1 MIGQWGAKKKKK
13 KKKNNNKKKKRRK
26 KKERERFF
34 LVSKHTLIPLL
45 FGFHNKY
52 SAFLKFFSK

>member
-1 MIGQWGAKKKKK
+1 MIGQWGAKKKINN
-13 KKKNNNKKKKRRK
+13 NNNKKERRKK
-26 KKERERFF
+26 KKERERFV

>member
-1 MIGQWGAKKKKK
+1 MIGQWGAKKKINN
-13 KKKNNNKKKKRRK
+13 NNNKKKRRKK

-34 LVSKHTLIPLL
+34 LVSKHTLIPLW

>member
-1 MIGQWGAKKKKK
+1 MIGQWGAKKKK
-13 KKKNNNKKKKRRK
+13 NNNKKKRRK
-26 KKERERFF
+26 KKERERIV